1 MSSKSFYFV
10 FFISEFLIWVILT
23 YIWIFLPGK
32 EEKLSL
38 KGVMFLLC
46 KKIEV
51 KDEKGL
57 VSINLVMGNRDHSY
71 LVVSIK
77 YWTEHHLETGRQGI
91 KNRAQ
96 KVWRSHC
103 RTGRGMQ
110 LQKCKM
116 TQCWVLTW
124 LCDHE
129 FIVISTC

>member
-1 MSSKSFYFV
+1 MWCQASV
-10 FFISEFLIWVILT
+10 FISFFHFWIFNMGDINH
-23 YIWIFLPGK
+23 IWIFLPGK
-32 EEKLSL
+32 EEKLPL

-57 VSINLVMGNRDHSY
+57 LYINLMMGNQDHSY

-77 YWTEHHLETGRQGI
+77 YETECHLETGRQGL

-103 RTGRGMQ
+103 RTGRGIQ
-110 LQKCKM
+110 LRNVRWHSVECSPDSAIM
-116 TQCWVLTW
+116 NL
-124 LCDHE
+124 
-129 FIVISTC
+129 